1 MVVGAVLFC
10 GGPMLISEP
19 CVQVAAP
26 LDGLAQKVRAFVTV
40 ARLKAENGLT
50 VAEFGEL
57 FLALMRVAIEA
68 ADTLS
73 AAGSQKKELVL
84 DALTLLFDEVADK
97 VVPIYLW
104 PIWVVARP
112 AVRAA
117 LIAAASGGIEVVL
130 QLIRK
135 AS

>member
-1 MVVGAVLFC
+1 MS
-10 GGPMLISEP
+10 ISEP
-19 CVQVAAP
+19 CVLVSQP
-26 LDGLAQKVRAFVTV
+26 LDGLAQKVRGFITI
-40 ARLKAENGLT
+40 ARLKAEDGLT

-68 ADTLS
+68 ADAMS

-84 DALTLLFDEVADK
+84 DALTMLFDEVADK
-97 VVPIYLW
+97 MVPVYLW

-112 AVRAA
+112 AVRASV
-117 LIAAASGGIEVVL
+117 IAAASGGIEVVL
-130 QLIRK
+130 QLVRK

>member
-1 MVVGAVLFC
+1 
-10 GGPMLISEP
+10 
-19 CVQVAAP
+19 
-26 LDGLAQKVRAFVTV
+26 
-40 ARLKAENGLT
+40 
-50 VAEFGEL
+50 
-57 FLALMRVAIEA
+57 MRVAIEA

-97 VVPIYLW
+97 MVPIYLW

-112 AVRAA
+112 AVRAS

-130 QLIRK
+130 QLVRK

>member
-1 MVVGAVLFC
+1 
-10 GGPMLISEP
+10 MLISEP
-19 CVQVAAP
+19 CVLAAGSP
-26 LDGLAQKVRAFVTV
+26 GGLAQKVSGFVTV
-40 ARLKAENGLT
+40 ARLKAEGGLT
-50 VAEFGEL
+50 VTEFGEL

-84 DALTLLFDEVADK
+84 DALTMLFDEVADK
-97 VVPIYLW
+97 MVPIYLW

-112 AVRAA
+112 AVRAS